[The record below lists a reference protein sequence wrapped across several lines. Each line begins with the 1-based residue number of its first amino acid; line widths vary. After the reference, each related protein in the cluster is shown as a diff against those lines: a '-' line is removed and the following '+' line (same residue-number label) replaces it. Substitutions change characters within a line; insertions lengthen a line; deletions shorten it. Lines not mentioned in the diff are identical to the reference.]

1 MGFFSRLRR
10 SVKQTVQA
18 LADPKTLGTLA
29 VMYASGGIATSM
41 LGGSTFSAA
50 LTSVGKASFWTA
62 AAGQSAVFLGLGAV
76 AQALG
81 PDPDNVGGRS
91 IQDLGA
97 QGSRFQ
103 FRSPT
108 GVREVIYGETRKS
121 GVIAWIG
128 STSSTGAESGNEFLH
143 MVICISGAKS
153 DSAAA
158 VYLNDTEIKTNLNAS
173 AGFVAADT
181 GTTPDFSAKV
191 SLQWKDGSYPQT
203 SLTENS
209 GINTNPAG
217 WQSSYRLD
225 GISYLYIR
233 MQYDATLFES
243 GIPNISVRCK
253 GKPVYDPRTAST
265 GFSSNP
271 ALCIRDYLLDSDY
284 GIGCHPNE
292 IDEDSFQTAANVCDE
307 NSNQYQLNGVV
318 DTSKSP
324 ASILTDMLTS
334 CSGTLSYSN
343 GKFRLK
349 AAKFIA
355 PTITITEDHLLNA
368 IDVQATNSM
377 RDQFNVVKAI
387 YYNISLDQVT
397 DMPVEDELDLLFL
410 DNGQSN
416 SVDLSLPFTTSEAKA
431 RKLAELALFRARNQM
446 TVNALVNL
454 KKFDIQIGDNV
465 NFTYPRLGFTNKIF
479 EVISWSFAFSG
490 RELGISLTMK
500 ENSSASYSGGTALT
514 QQIRRVTKNAIE
526 YLDVSTQFS
535 ANSEYA
541 ASSAKV
547 LIIEKGAEIYGR
559 RAASGVTAKPA
570 LEIPSGMG
578 GTLTI
583 KNYGAVF
590 GASGEFHGAHAS
602 HNGGNAIEIDS
613 SVSSNVTII
622 NYGTIAA
629 GGGAGGI
636 GARSAFATYFPDAFA
651 STNVGGFGPVDG
663 GDGAGWDG
671 SEVIQPLSTKN
682 LGAAAISYT
691 GSAITSHFGNA
702 ITVGSSGAGS
712 NGGGFG
718 AAGGPGQDGGDS
730 TNESNQNMT
739 PPLPIRQGFLVSNE
753 SADEQGGIGGN
764 SIVNGTDG
772 EVLNRGTIHGSI
784 T

>member
-1 MGFFSRLRR
+1 MGFFSRLKRT
-10 SVKQTVQA
+10 VKQTVQSI
-18 LADPKTLGTLA
+18 ADPKVLATMA
-29 VMYASGGIATSM
+29 VMYATGGIATAIFK
-41 LGGSTFSAA
+41 GSTFSAA
-50 LTSVGKASFWTA
+50 LASVGKASFWTA
-62 AAGQSAVFLGLGAV
+62 AAGQSAIYLGLGAV
-76 AQALG
+76 AQALN
-81 PDPDNVGGRS
+81 PDPDNLGGRS

-108 GVREVIYGETRKS
+108 AVREVVYGETRKS
-121 GVIAWIG
+121 GAIAWIG
-128 STSSTGAESGNEFLH
+128 STSSTGSETGDEFLH

-158 VYLNDTEIKTNLNAS
+158 VYLNDTQIKTNLSAS
-173 AGFVAADT
+173 DGFVAADS

-209 GINTNPAG
+209 GLNTNPAG

-253 GKPVYDPRTAST
+253 GKPVYDMRTAST
-265 GFSSNP
+265 GYSNNP
-271 ALCIRDYLLDSDY
+271 ALCIRDYLLDVDY

-292 IDEDSFQTAANVCDE
+292 IDEDSFETAADVCDE

-324 ASILTDMLTS
+324 ASILTDMLTT
-334 CSGTLSYSN
+334 CAGTLSYSN
-343 GKFRLK
+343 GKFRMK
-349 AAKFIA
+349 AAKYVA
-355 PTITITEDHLLNA
+355 PTITITEDHLLDA

-416 SVDLSLPFTTSEAKA
+416 SVDLSLPFTTSESKA
-431 RKLAELALFRARNQM
+431 TKLAELALYRARNQM
-446 TVNALVNL
+446 TINALVNL
-454 KKFDIQIGDNV
+454 KKFDVQIGDNV
-465 NFTYPRLGFTNKIF
+465 NFTYPRLGFSNKVF

-490 RELGISLTMK
+490 SELGIALTMK

-514 QQIRRVTKNAIE
+514 QAIRRITKNNIE

-535 ANSEYA
+535 SGSEYA
-541 ASSAKV
+541 ASSNKV
-547 LIIEKGAEIYGR
+547 LIIEKGTEIYGR

-583 KNYGAVF
+583 KNYGGIY
-590 GASGEFHGAHAS
+590 GASGEYDGSYAD
-602 HNGGNAIEIDS
+602 HNGGDAIDIDS
-613 SVSSNVTII
+613 SISANVTII
-622 NYGTIAA
+622 NYGVIAG
-629 GGGAGGI
+629 GGGAGGV
-636 GARSAFATYFPDAFA
+636 GARSAFATYWPNNLA

-671 SEVIQPLSTKN
+671 TELIQPLSTKN
-682 LGAAAISYT
+682 LGASAISYT
-691 GSAITSHFGNA
+691 GSPITSYYGNS
-702 ITVGSSGAGS
+702 ITVGSSGAGG

-718 AAGGPGQDGGDS
+718 AAGAAGQDGGDS
-730 TNESNQNMT
+730 TNESSQNMT
-739 PPLPIRQGFLVSNE
+739 PPLPVRAGFDVT
-753 SADEQGGIGGN
+753 DYDTDQQGGVGGK
-764 SIVNGTDG
+764 SITNGTDG